1 MSDLTIFTLNTWCPP
16 YAQHR
21 AERARAISREIL
33 RLAPDVV
40 CLQEMFLSEPRQIVM
55 SALASAYPHQRY
67 FDSGL
72 IGSGLLIASRL
83 PIVYSAF
90 ERYQMGGKPEDIGHG
105 DFYAGK
111 GIGMIRIRY
120 HDTEIDIYN
129 THTHAQYEPANDN
142 EYAFFNL
149 SNLWQAVH
157 FVRRTSGSRRH
168 ILVGDL
174 NTRPDQLGYRVMRH
188 VLPLQDAFTTLN
200 PDSAGYTFHAS
211 NPYVNSADQRLDYM
225 LHSDGLTST
234 YCAVVSSHI
243 PVDGALALS
252 DHDAL
257 LGRFSVVPEAG
268 VPLEPDES
276 LTAASVA
283 LAMRELKLTD
293 NQELAQLETLI
304 GIGLF
309 SFDTWRQIGALS
321 GFSRPLARLGRRLVL
336 VSALLLSLMPLL
348 QLFLILPRRRA
359 AITRTID
366 NITTPP

>member
-55 SALASAYPHQRY
+55 AALASAYPHQRY
-67 FDSGL
+67 FDSGW

-111 GIGMIRIRY
+111 GIGMIRVRCG
-120 HDTEIDIYN
+120 DAEIDIYN
-129 THTHAQYEPANDN
+129 THTHAQYELANDN

-149 SNLWQAVH
+149 SNLWQAAH
-157 FVRRTSGSRRH
+157 FVRRTSSSRRH

-188 VLPLQDAFTTLN
+188 ALPLQDAFTTLH

-211 NPYVNSADQRLDYM
+211 NPYVSSPDQRLDYM
-225 LHSDGLTST
+225 LYSDGLTPT
-234 YCAVVSSHI
+234 YCTVVSSHI
-243 PVDGALALS
+243 AVDGALALS

-257 LGRFSVVPEAG
+257 LGRFSVAPQLSAT
-268 VPLEPDES
+268 PEPDES
-276 LTAASVA
+276 LTSASVA
-283 LAMRELKLTD
+283 LALRELKLTD

-309 SFDTWRQIGALS
+309 SFDTWRQLGALS
-321 GFSRPLARLGRRLVL
+321 GVSRSLSRIGRQLVL
-336 VSALLLSLMPLL
+336 VAALLASLMPILHLL
-348 QLFLILPRRRA
+348 LILPRRRA
-359 AITRTID
+359 AIARTID

>member
-21 AERARAISREIL
+21 AERAHAISREVL

-55 SALASAYPHQRY
+55 TALASAYPHQRY
-67 FDSGL
+67 FDSGW
-72 IGSGLLIASRL
+72 IGSGLVIASRL
-83 PIVYSAF
+83 PIVHSAF

-111 GIGMIRIRY
+111 GIGMIRVRY
-120 HDTEIDIYN
+120 GDAEIDIYN
-129 THTHAQYEPANDN
+129 THTHAQYELANDN

-188 VLPLQDAFTTLN
+188 VLPLQDAFTTLH

-211 NPYVNSADQRLDYM
+211 NPYVSSSDQRLDYM
-225 LHSDGLTST
+225 LHSDGLTPT
-234 YCAVVSSHI
+234 YCTVVSSHI
-243 PVDGALALS
+243 AVDGALALS

-257 LGRFSVVPEAG
+257 LGRFEVIPQVG
-268 VPLEPDES
+268 VPLAPDDS
-276 LTAASVA
+276 LTSASVA
-283 LAMRELKLTD
+283 LALRELKLTD

-304 GIGLF
+304 GVGLF
-309 SFDTWRQIGALS
+309 SFDMWRQMEALR
-321 GFSRPLARLGRRLVL
+321 GVSRSLARIGRQLVL
-336 VSALLLSLMPLL
+336 VVALVTSVMPLL
-348 QLFLILPRRRA
+348 QLLLILPRRRA
-359 AITRTID
+359 AIARTID

>member
-21 AERARAISREIL
+21 IERARAIGREIL

-40 CLQEMFLSEPRQIVM
+40 CLQEMFLNEPRQIVM
-55 SALASAYPHQRY
+55 AALASAYPHQRY
-67 FDSGL
+67 FDAGW
-72 IGSGLLIASRL
+72 IGSGLLIASRV

-90 ERYQMGGKPEDIGHG
+90 ERYRMGGKPEDIGHG

-111 GIGMIRIRY
+111 GIGMIRLRCY
-120 HDTEIDIYN
+120 DTEIDIYN
-129 THTHAQYEPANDN
+129 THTHAQYELANDN

-149 SNLWQAVH
+149 SNLWQAAH

-211 NPYVNSADQRLDYM
+211 NPYVNSPDQRLDYM
-225 LHSDGLTST
+225 LYSDGLTPT
-234 YCAVVSSHI
+234 YCAVVSSHV

-257 LGRFSVVPEAG
+257 IGRFDIIPQAAATA
-268 VPLEPDES
+268 EPDKS
-276 LTAASVA
+276 LQTASIA
-283 LAMRELKLTD
+283 LALRELKLTD

-309 SFDTWRQIGALS
+309 SFDMWRQLGALS
-321 GFSRPLARLGRRLVL
+321 RLSRPLARIGRQIMLAA
-336 VSALLLSLMPLL
+336 ALLLSLMPLL
-348 QLFLILPRRRA
+348 QLLVILPRRRT